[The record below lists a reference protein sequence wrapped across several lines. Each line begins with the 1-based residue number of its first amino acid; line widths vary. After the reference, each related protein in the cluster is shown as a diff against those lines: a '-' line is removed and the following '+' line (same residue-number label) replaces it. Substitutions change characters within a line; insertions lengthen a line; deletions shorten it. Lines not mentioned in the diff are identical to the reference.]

1 MSMLSSSSEGA
12 PEVKNTLLDKRTMT
26 SSNNQSHGTEKGD
39 YTPLLWCLYFISF
52 LDILFPICS

>member
-39 YTPLLWCLYFISF
+39 ILLYFDVF
-52 LDILFPICS
+52 ILFHF